1 MHTTTTPSSAPE
13 TSPQPEQQLL
23 HKEELLQP
31 TRKKSKDLAKFL
43 GVDHPSQQQ
52 SRHRSCDL
60 KKQKRN
66 SALLDLQINGLIDF
80 DEDYHPASPAHGDNV
95 VLVVA
100 VALGALIVDLG
111 VVFKLDL
118 QEVSD
123 DGPVLRLERH
133 LLAAS

>member
-1 MHTTTTPSSAPE
+1 MHI
-13 TSPQPEQQLL
+13 
-23 HKEELLQP
+23 
-31 TRKKSKDLAKFL
+31 
-43 GVDHPSQQQ
+43 SQ
-52 SRHRSCDL
+52 
-60 KKQKRN
+60 
-66 SALLDLQINGLIDF
+66 IDK
-80 DEDYHPASPAHGDNV
+80 HARLAHGDHV